1 MILSNHIY
9 IVLSRLKLIT
19 DMNMSITVIFNFQLT
34 NCIPFVFICFDLDRF
49 YFIFDIFC
57 FDSCSSFRLLFIFFW
72 TLNFERVWLRLRK
85 DHLFLVV
92 TILWNLFKEHRNMT
106 FSNDKN
112 MYTVYVLRC
121 SWVFLGIQLNKHL
134 TIKTENDNCF
144 HHYHQQEE
152 KELAIKCKT
161 WNNVFFYIYI
171 FVNII

>member
-1 MILSNHIY
+1 MFLS
-9 IVLSRLKLIT
+9 VLIW
-19 DMNMSITVIFNFQLT
+19 I
-34 NCIPFVFICFDLDRF
+34 VFILFL
-49 YFIFDIFC
+49 IFFVLI
-57 FDSCSSFRLLFIFFW
+57 LVALFVCYLFFFW

-92 TILWNLFKEHRNMT
+92 TILWNLLKEHRNMT

-112 MYTVYVLRC
+112 MYTVHVLRC

-161 WNNVFFYIYI
+161 WNNVFLFFLYI
-171 FVNII
+171 FLLI